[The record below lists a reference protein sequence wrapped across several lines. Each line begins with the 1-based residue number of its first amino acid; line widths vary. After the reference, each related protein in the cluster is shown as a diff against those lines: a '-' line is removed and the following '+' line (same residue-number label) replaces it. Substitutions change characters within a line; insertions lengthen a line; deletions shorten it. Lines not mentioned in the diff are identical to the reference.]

1 MCVCVSVCVSVC
13 VQVLLI
19 DDQLAKVFGSSPRA
33 QQLCP
38 DLPAGVAAAVSLGRF
53 TQEPLAEFCSLWS
66 CADSTE
72 TFGYEAC
79 FLDLHPLKVGESVGL
94 WVVCAVT
101 MLSDPDLT

>member
-1 MCVCVSVCVSVC
+1 MCVC

-79 FLDLHPLKVGESVGL
+79 FLDLHPLKVGGSVGRPRRYYPL
-94 WVVCAVT
+94 
-101 MLSDPDLT
+101 